1 MIRTPAAALVL
12 ALAASTA
19 SFAQEATTTAPA
31 DTQVTVDASAN
42 VRALPKAVDVLTGLY
57 ATLATV
63 EICEIVLDPA
73 IEAAIDVD
81 RASMEAAAAFDEP
94 TGEKAYQAVLADVRK
109 TNPDCADGSPDRIG
123 VDAVTAVYASR
134 MAAAAQP
141 AAPTD
146 AAPAAA
152 PEATPQQ

>member
-1 MIRTPAAALVL
+1 MIRTPAAALL
-12 ALAASTA
+12 IALAATT
-19 SFAQEATTTAPA
+19 SFAQEATTPPA
-31 DTQVTVDASAN
+31 DTQVTVDPSAN

-63 EICEIVLDPA
+63 EICEITLEPA
-73 IEAAIDVD
+73 IATAIDAD
-81 RASMEAAAAFDEP
+81 RASMEAAAAFDQP

-134 MAAAAQP
+134 MAAAPQP
-141 AAPTD
+141 AGT
-146 AAPAAA
+146 A
-152 PEATPQQ
+152 PEAAPQQ